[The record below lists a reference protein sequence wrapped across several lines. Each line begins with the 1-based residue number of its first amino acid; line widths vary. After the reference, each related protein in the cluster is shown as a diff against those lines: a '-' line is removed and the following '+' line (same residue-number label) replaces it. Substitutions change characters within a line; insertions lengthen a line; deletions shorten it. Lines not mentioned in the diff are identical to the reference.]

1 MQLDWRIHFALAKNS
16 STLACVPLQHNIII
30 SKNIIKIETE
40 IFPLLIG
47 FTCTIKLWH
56 LACNF
61 LQKRGASSPHGM
73 FLLFK
78 HLIFFQENI
87 LIRRGVWNVCV
98 WVSIGLVNRHCCILF
113 DVLHQKVAITV
124 CHFLTV
130 NDFYRSIPT
139 GEALFL
145 LFKGNS
151 SWIYGENW
159 MIYLVFFFLGRFHH
173 NHMALLK

>member
-1 MQLDWRIHFALAKNS
+1 MVLRVLLSCIIWLAIFYRREVHHHHTVCFCCS
-16 STLACVPLQHNIII
+16 SIW
-30 SKNIIKIETE
+30 
-40 IFPLLIG
+40 F
-47 FTCTIKLWH
+47 
-56 LACNF
+56 
-61 LQKRGASSPHGM
+61 
-73 FLLFK
+73 
-78 HLIFFQENI
+78 FFQENI

-130 NDFYRSIPT
+130 NDFYRSIPS

>member
-1 MQLDWRIHFALAKNS
+1 M
-16 STLACVPLQHNIII
+16 
-30 SKNIIKIETE
+30 
-40 IFPLLIG
+40 
-47 FTCTIKLWH
+47 
-56 LACNF
+56 ACNF

-159 MIYLVFFFLGRFHH
+159 MIYLVFFSLVGFTTTTWHYWNKL
-173 NHMALLK
+173 NAEPLSWPCLLRNS